1 MAFSILYV
9 VRERLGEK
17 DEKADGATLQGEEG
31 SKENCRRECWPGQGL
46 VELKKGAI
54 DALIQDLFCQPNPN
68 PIMFSLQINLN
79 RYLMCR
85 RRRRRKGGAD
95 QGLRA
100 RSLRQDQDRGRN
112 FANQGGH
119 FILSDLQNTKTNVDR
134 DTLLSAIEIT
144 CMDFDSCNTLNM
156 IE

>member
-1 MAFSILYV
+1 
-9 VRERLGEK
+9 
-17 DEKADGATLQGEEG
+17 
-31 SKENCRRECWPGQGL
+31 
-46 VELKKGAI
+46 
-54 DALIQDLFCQPNPN
+54 
-68 PIMFSLQINLN
+68 
-79 RYLMCR
+79 MCR

-100 RSLRQDQDRGRN
+100 RSLRQDQDQGRN

-119 FILSDLQNTKTNVDR
+119 FNLSDLKNTKTNVDR